1 MNIRFIIKKVNKFI
15 HLPRNDDM
23 GFHLSTRDP
32 VQLIYRRTALLW
44 MNLLLYSWL
53 ALSIPLWEH
62 SSTPPPPPADIRYY
76 NRPHTTIYQK
86 ETRLEL
92 SESAQA
98 FDPSNIYWHSAGV
111 RMNPRQ
117 LRDTAVP
124 VQHIHNSNC
133 VTFCSLC
140 VNNFKL
146 LAIYS

>member
-1 MNIRFIIKKVNKFI
+1 MNEFI
-15 HLPRNDDM
+15 
-23 GFHLSTRDP
+23 T
-32 VQLIYRRTALLW
+32 
-44 MNLLLYSWL
+44 LLLTRSLYYSL
-53 ALSIPLWEH
+53 GTLKHA
-62 SSTPPPPPADIRYY
+62 TPADIRYY
-76 NRPHTTIYQK
+76 YRPHTTYQK